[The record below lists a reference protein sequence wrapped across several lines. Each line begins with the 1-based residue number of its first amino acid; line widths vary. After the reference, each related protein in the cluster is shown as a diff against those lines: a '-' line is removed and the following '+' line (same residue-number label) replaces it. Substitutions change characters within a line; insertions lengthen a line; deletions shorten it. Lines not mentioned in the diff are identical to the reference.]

1 MANSSENNS
10 NQMERLTTCPI
21 CLNKFRSPK
30 VLPCMHTF
38 CLTPCLT
45 NLVDPRARSLRC
57 PECRREHVIPAG
69 GVQAFP
75 ANLTMI
81 GFLDLQ
87 PSNISQPGSCFVCKE
102 QKAALTK
109 CHDCSKYI
117 CSDCREGHLR
127 EASFNIRSVVSQL
140 RRALPRLSDKIASY
154 EQRVN
159 SVKTNHE
166 QIQREIS
173 SAIAALIQE
182 LKYRETAL
190 FTEAEVYMQSQ
201 LRMFRLQQE
210 TAEVELAS
218 VASFCESV
226 ETSFANSQTN
236 NDIDLANIRSQCNR
250 YSQQIETLNAQVPTD
265 VQKLRFTFDNQAAL
279 SGSIQNSGHLIDVS
293 NPPQSP
299 TSISQVVPIPQS
311 RFQPP
316 RQLNSSMNYVST
328 MSNPIYTQDQSQ
340 VDQYRHLENLYY
352 SRGSTASRP
361 PPTYAYR
368 PTQNHFSGSAANPF
382 VDLSLTVPAR
392 STTSYTASWDSQT
405 PRHSSSIFGSNPFGA
420 SNVRPNQRPQAPPE
434 PSTRRNHVT
443 STTAARSLEGDSRPI
458 FGGGGGGGGGRGR
471 DLVTTNAT
479 TIQEQ
484 ERESEPPPP
493 PAAPGLQRRG
503 TFVLE
508 ESTLPNLP
516 QSSAQR
522 PRDTVIVQELY
533 NVRAR
538 TRAQTP
544 VAFTIN
550 LNEAAQ
556 SSPTPTTGNGA
567 T

>member
-21 CLNKFRSPK
+21 CLDKFRSPK

-57 PECRREHVIPAG
+57 PECRREHIMPSG

-87 PSNISQPGSCFVCKE
+87 PSNISQSDSCFVCKE
-102 QKAALTK
+102 QKTALTK

-127 EASFNIRSVVSQL
+127 EASFNVRSVVSQL

-166 QIQREIS
+166 QIQREIT

-182 LKYRETAL
+182 LKHRETAL

-226 ETSFANSQTN
+226 ETSFAKILRRHIKT
-236 NDIDLANIRSQCNR
+236 I
-250 YSQQIETLNAQVPTD
+250 
-265 VQKLRFTFDNQAAL
+265 LRFTFDNQATI
-279 SGSIQNSGHLIDVS
+279 SGSIQNFGHLIDVS
-293 NPPQSP
+293 NPPQSQI
-299 TSISQVVPIPQS
+299 SISQVVPIPQS

-316 RQLNSSMNYVST
+316 RQPNSSMNYVST
-328 MSNPIYTQDQSQ
+328 MSNPIYNQDQSQ
-340 VDQYRHLENLYY
+340 VNQYQHLENLYY

-368 PTQNHFSGSAANPF
+368 PTHNHFSGSAANPF

-392 STTSYTASWDSQT
+392 SGTSYTASWDSQT
-405 PRHSSSIFGSNPFGA
+405 PHRSSSIFGPNPFAA

-434 PSTRRNHVT
+434 PSPRRNHVT

-458 FGGGGGGGGGRGR
+458 FGGGGGRGR
-471 DLVTTNAT
+471 DLVTTNPT
-479 TIQEQ
+479 NIQE
-484 ERESEPPPP
+484 SVPPP

-516 QSSAQR
+516 QSGAQR
-522 PRDTVIVQELY
+522 PRDTVIVPELY

-544 VAFTIN
+544 VAFTID

-556 SSPTPTTGNGA
+556 SSPTPTTGNG
-567 T
+567 TT